1 MLRKKLPDTRAGQT
15 HKIIIVDP
23 QAGGYE
29 LYITANRHEDGTLG
43 EVFLGVGKP
52 GSTLQGMLDGS
63 AIRLSLG
70 LQYGVPLEKVI
81 AKFSGQ
87 SFSPSGKTKDA
98 DIPECSSLLDCVVR
112 HLELLASE
120 GR

>member
-1 MLRKKLPDTRAGQT
+1 MPRKKLPDTRVGQI
-15 HKIIIVDP
+15 HKIIIVDQ

-43 EVFLGVGKP
+43 EVFLGIGKP
-52 GSTLQGMLDGS
+52 GSTLQGMLDGW
-63 AIRLSLG
+63 AIMLSLG

-81 AKFSGQ
+81 NKFKRQ
-87 SFSPSGKTKDA
+87 SFSPSGKTNDEN
-98 DIPECSSLLDCVVR
+98 IPECSSLLDCVVR

-120 GR
+120 VR